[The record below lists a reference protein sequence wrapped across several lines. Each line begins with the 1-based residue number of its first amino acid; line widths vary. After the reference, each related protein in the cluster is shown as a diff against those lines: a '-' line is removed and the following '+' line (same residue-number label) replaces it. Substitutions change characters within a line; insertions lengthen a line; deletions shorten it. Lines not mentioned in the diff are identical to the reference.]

1 MAQKRANPSHPDIPV
16 DVADVVSPKK
26 PPPLP
31 PKASKP
37 PPPLPERRGP
47 TAAGQPPPLPP
58 SSGAAP
64 APLPP
69 PSSATGLDSEDKN
82 SIDKLLALTDE
93 GWDIDEQVKT
103 LQRASNDPASVALRT
118 ATATT
123 GLVLPTAGELAPAP
137 KMSSR
142 PPPPLEARGGAK
154 PSKPP
159 PPIPGAPALP
169 GASARVTARP
179 PAIPGPPPVPG
190 KRPPPLPAGGGLSA
204 PPPVPRIADR
214 SSVSGDRGR
223 SVSDPISPESLVELL
238 QARIGALET
247 TDDKVG
253 RARAHVELSVALET
267 LLGDDARATAQ
278 AEAALAV
285 DPANSAAHGILHRRK
300 HARSAI
306 PAMLAHLDAE
316 LLASTEDAATVELLA
331 ERARLLEAKG
341 DDDSGVRDAWDAALA
356 RAKTH
361 AAALKGLES
370 ALFRRAAKDPTAW
383 EAYSNHLAAM
393 SDAYES
399 EPRLAAWLHVERA
412 QVLEHRLQR
421 IDSARS
427 ALERAVELDPSI
439 GPIREAALR
448 HVAAHDDASA
458 LAALLEEEA
467 QLERDAARAAR
478 LELDAAILADARL
491 GERARAITLLERATM
506 RSPTV
511 SAVDRR
517 VLDELTRLYEAN
529 GDLPNALRVRRLRLR
544 YFADQRAIAEEHRTL
559 ASHAEKAA
567 DLDGAILETQK
578 ALALEPTDTTL
589 LESLDRLFVAADRHE
604 PRIGIWLTEAARN
617 ADGPKRA
624 KALLKAATI
633 AEELGRRADAIRHLR
648 AAWVGAPGDS
658 EVLDALSRLLTPAPS
673 ERLDSEARSLLELYA
688 QAASHARDAD
698 RKIAYLEKAGT
709 LWENTLG
716 DPRRALAIY
725 EEILALEPNRR
736 SAILGVHRSAVRM
749 GDEKLIARALLD
761 EARLATDGVDVMAL
775 EIRAATVLAKTDPAR
790 ALSLVEG
797 VLAKDADH
805 AAARV
810 LETRLHEE
818 AGRHERVA
826 ASLKAR
832 IATAER
838 LRTVSRD
845 DVVRLWFALAEV
857 QRRDLKQPHEAV
869 KSLQAARKLDPSHPM
884 PPAEIARI
892 LESGEDQKPYRDA
905 LEALATDAKTPEE
918 RARFLVLAAEVDEYR
933 LRDDASA
940 QSTYVRA
947 LAETPDDDHVADRLA
962 RVLARR
968 AAAAAKTRTE
978 GAATRPSGELCALAL
993 KRLDRAATPE
1003 AAHTLAFDAAV
1014 LLVEQGKELA
1024 RAGALLESLVTEE
1037 PGHIPAL
1044 RLLEAIAR
1052 QTNELA
1058 PLARTLSRQGDALR
1072 DVRARLGA
1080 LWALASLEEWR
1091 MPASD
1096 GVSTYARILELDPTD
1111 PGALD
1116 ATFRKELPL
1125 ARRGDTK
1132 ARLRVVFALRTLFAL
1147 ACDDGARLALQL
1159 RLALLVEAAA
1169 ESAADPK
1176 LLEEARDRYR
1186 MALHTDPLSVTAATG
1201 LARLAT
1207 RLRDAEGAY
1216 SAAVAL
1222 ADIAG
1227 QPKVRGRYLLEAAE
1241 LLLSAPDERLGARP
1255 ERRARAA
1262 HLLERSLE
1270 ADPDSIPAAG
1280 RLSTVWTEDG
1290 HAERLVDTFRTVM
1303 TRATAADAIVM
1314 LGSEIARVARDEL
1327 KDLTSAI
1334 DAMRAVRAAAPQH
1347 VPSLLTL
1354 AELCIAQRAWPEA
1367 VDALEAVVTT
1377 SRESGPKMT
1386 ALFALA
1392 SVYER
1397 VLDRKDEA
1405 ERALRLALSVEPSN
1419 PRALRALL
1427 RFVAAQN
1434 AEASRPEQADLL
1446 GRLAE
1451 VEREPEARSELL
1463 VELAALRSR
1472 LGERALAEKALIHAV
1487 ACAPGNGRIFSKLAS
1502 HHKTPQSKTGRDE
1515 GAYARALREVIAIG
1529 QRLGRVD
1536 ASWFATLGQI
1546 EVTELDRV
1554 REGIGH
1560 LQQAVAIEADLFETR
1575 FELASAFA
1583 KAGMNEDATR
1593 TILSMVHPTAKPLLS
1608 LADPAAALALLERS
1622 FANERR
1628 TEEALAISE
1637 LRAIMGDL
1645 DEGRHAWLRGRSPRP
1660 LESGAPVLDRA
1671 TLVTHV
1677 LPVEAR
1683 HVLLEV
1689 AAAVSGVESK
1699 MLRADLGELGIASRD
1714 RISSRSGHPT
1724 RLLVDRLARQLGI
1737 SDLEFVVSNAV
1748 TRTRILAQDDP
1759 WVVVPE
1765 SLTQLPPMAQLA
1777 AIGKAM
1783 VRIAYGVPWLEE
1795 LPPPHIEAFLIAA
1808 ARQAV
1813 PGYGSDAL
1821 DVLSEKLVAQYE
1833 ASIAKALSRKH
1844 RRLLEEL
1851 APHIASPQGRP
1862 PPIEAFIA
1870 ALGRAELRAAYLLTG
1885 DLLATIDDVRSV
1897 DPMLLRATEQPG
1909 RQALGAVLDHPYA
1922 GDATR
1927 FAMSSEAAA
1936 LKRRF
1941 GSAWATG

>member
-1 MAQKRANPSHPDIPV
+1 MAQKRANPSHPEIPV
-16 DVADVVSPKK
+16 DVAEVVSPKK

-37 PPPLPERRGP
+37 PPLPP
-47 TAAGQPPPLPP
+47 AAAHAPSGPPPLPP
-58 SSGAAP
+58 PPVPSSGN
-64 APLPP
+64 
-69 PSSATGLDSEDKN
+69 LDDLDKN
-82 SIDKLLALTDE
+82 SIDKLLALTDD

-103 LQRASNDPASVALRT
+103 LQRASNDPASVALR
-118 ATATT
+118 AAPPTT

-137 KMSSR
+137 RMSSR
-142 PPPPLEARGGAK
+142 PPPPLVEKSAAK

-159 PPIPGAPALP
+159 PPPLP
-169 GASARVTARP
+169 GAASAAARATARP

-190 KRPPPLPAGGGLSA
+190 AKRPPPIPGATSLPA
-204 PPPVPRIADR
+204 PPPIPRVADR
-214 SSVSGDRGR
+214 SSVSGSDRQR
-223 SVSDPISPESLVELL
+223 SVIDPISPESLVELL
-238 QARIGALET
+238 SARIGALES

-278 AEAALAV
+278 AEAALTV
-285 DPANSAAHGILHRRK
+285 DPASAAAHGILRRRK
-300 HARSAI
+300 HSRGAI
-306 PAMLAHLDAE
+306 PAMLGHLDAE

-341 DDDSGVRDAWDAALA
+341 DDDAGVRDAWDAALA

-370 ALFRRAAKDPTAW
+370 ALFKRATKDPTTW
-383 EAYSNHLAAM
+383 EAYANHLGVMA
-393 SDAYES
+393 DAYES
-399 EPRLAAWLHVERA
+399 EPRFAAWLHVERA
-412 QVLEHRLQR
+412 HVLEHRLQR
-421 IDSARS
+421 IDGARS

-439 GPIREAALR
+439 GPIRAAALR

-467 QLERDAARAAR
+467 QLEHDAARAAR

-511 SAVDRR
+511 PAVDRR
-517 VLDELTRLYEAN
+517 VLDELTRLYEAG
-529 GDLPNALRVRRLRLR
+529 GDVTNALRVRRLRLR
-544 YFADQRAIAEEHRTL
+544 YFDDPRTIAEEHRVL
-559 ASHAEKAA
+559 ASHAEKAG

-578 ALALEPTDTTL
+578 ALGLEPTDPTL
-589 LESLDRLFVAADRHE
+589 LESLDRLLVAADRHE

-617 ADGPKRA
+617 AEGAKRA
-624 KALLKAATI
+624 KALLRAATI
-633 AEELGRRADAIRHLR
+633 AEELGRRADAVRHLR
-648 AAWVGAPGDS
+648 AAWVGAPGDA
-658 EVLDALSRLLTPAPS
+658 EVLDALSRLLTPTPS
-673 ERLDSEARSLLELYA
+673 ERLDSEARALLELYA
-688 QAASHARDAD
+688 QAASHAHDTD
-698 RKIAYLEKAGT
+698 RRIAYLEKAAL

-716 DPRRALAIY
+716 DPRRALAAY
-725 EEILALEPNRR
+725 EEILTLEPNRR
-736 SAILGVHRSAVRM
+736 SATLGVHRNAVRV
-749 GDEKLIARALLD
+749 GDDKLIARSLLD

-775 EIRAATVLAKTDPAR
+775 EIRAATALAKTDPAR

-797 VLAKDADH
+797 VLAKDPDH
-805 AAARV
+805 VAART

-818 AGRHERVA
+818 AGRFERVA
-826 ASLKAR
+826 SSLKAR

-838 LRTVSRD
+838 LRTTPRD
-845 DVVRLWFALAEV
+845 DLVRLWFSLAEV
-857 QRRDLKQPHEAV
+857 QRRSLKQPAEAV
-869 KSLQAARKLDPSHPM
+869 KSLQSARKLDPAHPM
-884 PPAEIARI
+884 PPLEIARI

-918 RARFLVLAAEVDEYR
+918 RSRFLVLAAEVDEYR

-940 QSTYVRA
+940 QATYVRA
-947 LAETPDDDHVADRLA
+947 LAETPDDDHVAERLA

-968 AAAAAKTRTE
+968 AAVAAKTRTE
-978 GAATRPSGELCALAL
+978 GGPSGGARASGELCALAL

-1014 LLVEQGKELA
+1014 LLVEQGKELT
-1024 RAGALLESLVTEE
+1024 RAASLLESVVTEE
-1037 PGHIPAL
+1037 PTHVPAL

-1096 GVSTYARILELDPTD
+1096 GVSTYGRILELDPTD

-1125 ARRGDTK
+1125 ARRGDAK

-1159 RLALLVEAAA
+1159 RLALLIEAAA
-1169 ESAADPK
+1169 ESTADPK

-1207 RLRDAEGAY
+1207 RLRDAEGAF

-1241 LLLSAPDERLGARP
+1241 LLLTAPDERLGARP

-1303 TRATAADAIVM
+1303 TRAQAADAIVM

-1327 KDLTSAI
+1327 KDLTTAI

-1405 ERALRLALSVEPSN
+1405 ERSLRLALSVEPSN

-1451 VEREPEARSELL
+1451 VERDPEARSELL
-1463 VELAALRSR
+1463 VELASLRSR

-1487 ACAPGNGRIFSKLAS
+1487 ACAPGSARIFSKLAS

-1560 LQQAVAIEADLFETR
+1560 LQQAVAIEADLYETR
-1575 FELASAFA
+1575 FELASAFG
-1583 KAGMNEDATR
+1583 KANMNEDATR
-1593 TILSMVHPTAKPLLS
+1593 TILAMIHPTAKPLLS

-1622 FANERR
+1622 LSAERR
-1628 TEEALAISE
+1628 SEEALAVSE
-1637 LRAIMGDL
+1637 LRAITGDL

-1660 LESGAPVLDRA
+1660 LESGTPALDRA

-1677 LPVEAR
+1677 LPVEGR

-1689 AAAVSGVESK
+1689 AAAVSGVEAK

-1724 RLLVDRLARQLGI
+1724 RLLLDRLAKQLGI

-1759 WVVVPE
+1759 WIVVPE

-1777 AIGKAM
+1777 AMGKAL
-1783 VRIAYGVPWLEE
+1783 VRVAYGVPWIEE
-1795 LPPPHIEAFLIAA
+1795 LPAPHIEAFLIAA

-1813 PGYGSDAL
+1813 PGYGGESL
-1821 DVLSEKLVAQYE
+1821 DVLSEKLVGQYE

-1897 DPMLLRATEQPG
+1897 DPHLLRATEQPG

-1922 GDATR
+1922 GDAAR

>member
-1 MAQKRANPSHPDIPV
+1 MAQKRANPSQSSEIQV
-16 DVADVVSPKK
+16 DVTDVELVPKK

-31 PKASKP
+31 PKASRPAVP
-37 PPPLPERRGP
+37 PP
-47 TAAGQPPPLPP
+47 TPP
-58 SSGAAP
+58 SSG
-64 APLPP
+64 
-69 PSSATGLDSEDKN
+69 SIGGEDKN
-82 SIDKLLALTDE
+82 SIDKLLALTDD

-103 LQRASNDPASVALRT
+103 LQRASNDPASVSLRNAPPT
-118 ATATT
+118 A
-123 GLVLPTAGELAPAP
+123 GLLLPTAGELAPAP

-142 PPPPLEARGGAK
+142 PPPPLPGNSPSAR

-159 PPIPGAPALP
+159 PPIPGR
-169 GASARVTARP
+169 STQ
-179 PAIPGPPPVPG
+179 
-190 KRPPPLPAGGGLSA
+190 RPPPLPAIPGGKKLPPIPSSGPALPG
-204 PPPVPRIADR
+204 PPPLPRTDR
-214 SSVSGDRGR
+214 SPAPGDLRERQR
-223 SVSDPISPESLVELL
+223 SLLDPLSSESLVELL
-238 QARIGALET
+238 SARLGALET
-247 TDDKVG
+247 SDDRVG
-253 RARAHVELSVALET
+253 RARAHVELSIALET

-285 DPANSAAHGILHRRK
+285 DPASAAAHGILRRRK
-300 HARSAI
+300 HSRAAI
-306 PAMLAHLDAE
+306 AAMIEHLDQE

-331 ERARLLEAKG
+331 ERARLLEARG
-341 DDDSGVRDAWDAALA
+341 DDDAGVRAAWEAALA

-361 AAALKGLES
+361 AAALKGLEG
-370 ALFRRAAKDPTAW
+370 ALYKRATASKDPAAW
-383 EAYSNHLAAM
+383 EAYAAHLGAM
-393 SDAYES
+393 ADAYES

-421 IDSARS
+421 VDGARS
-427 ALERAVELDPSI
+427 ALERAVELDPAI
-439 GPIREAALR
+439 GPVREAALR

-467 QLERDAARAAR
+467 QLERDSARAAR

-511 SAVDRR
+511 ASVDRR
-517 VLDELTRLYEAN
+517 VLDELSRLYELG
-529 GDLPNALRVRRLRLR
+529 GDLANALRVRRLRLR
-544 YFADQRAIAEEHRTL
+544 FFEDPRAIAEEHRIL
-559 ASHAEKAA
+559 ARHAEKAG

-578 ALALEPTDTTL
+578 ALALEPQDATL
-589 LESLDRLFVAADRHE
+589 VDALDRLFIAADRHE
-604 PRIGIWLTEAARN
+604 PRIGVWLTEAARN
-617 ADGPKRA
+617 AEGPKRA
-624 KALLKAATI
+624 KALLRAAVI

-658 EVLDALSRLLTPAPS
+658 EVLDALSRLLTPTPS

-688 QAASHARDAD
+688 QAASHARDPA
-698 RKIAYLEKAGT
+698 RKIAYLEKTAS

-716 DPRRALAIY
+716 DPRRALAAY
-725 EEILALEPNRR
+725 EEILALEPDRR
-736 SAILGVHRSAVRM
+736 SAILGVHRVAARS
-749 GDEKLIARALLD
+749 GDDKLVARSLLD
-761 EARLATDGVDVMAL
+761 EARLAQDGADVLGL
-775 EIRAATVLAKTDPAR
+775 EVRAATAIAKTDAAR
-790 ALSLVEG
+790 ALALVEG
-797 VLAKDADH
+797 VLAKDGDH
-805 AAARV
+805 AAART

-826 ASLKAR
+826 TSLKAR
-832 IATAER
+832 ISSAER

-845 DVVRLWFALAEV
+845 DIVRLWLALAEV
-857 QRRDLKQPHEAV
+857 QRSALKQPLEAV
-869 KSLQAARKLDPSHPM
+869 KSLQSARKLDPSHPA
-884 PPAEIARI
+884 PPLEIARI
-892 LESGEDQKPYRDA
+892 LEQGEDLQAYRDA
-905 LEALATDAKTPEE
+905 LEALATDGKTPEE

-933 LRDDASA
+933 RRDDAAA
-940 QSTYVRA
+940 QQVYVRA

-968 AAAAAKTRTE
+968 AAASAKSGGPR
-978 GAATRPSGELCALAL
+978 GAMLGELCTLAL
-993 KRLDRAATPE
+993 KRVDRAATPE
-1003 AAHTLAFDAAV
+1003 AAQTLAFDAAM
-1014 LLVEQGKELA
+1014 LLVEQGKEIS
-1024 RAGALLESLVTEE
+1024 RAVSMLESLVTED

-1044 RLLEAIAR
+1044 RLLESISR
-1052 QTNELA
+1052 QSGELA
-1058 PLARTLSRQGDALR
+1058 PLARTLSREGDALR

-1080 LWALASLEEWR
+1080 LWALATLEEWKL
-1091 MPASD
+1091 PAAD

-1125 ARRGDTK
+1125 ARRGDAK

-1147 ACDDGARLALQL
+1147 ACDDGARLAIQL
-1159 RLALLVEAAA
+1159 RLGLLVEAAA
-1169 ESAADPK
+1169 DAASDPR

-1207 RLRDAEGAY
+1207 RLRDAEGAFA
-1216 SAAVAL
+1216 AAVAL

-1262 HLLERSLE
+1262 HLLEKSLE

-1290 HAERLVDTFRTVM
+1290 QAERLVDSFRTVM
-1303 TRATAADAIVM
+1303 SRATAADAIVM

-1327 KDLTSAI
+1327 KDLNTAI

-1354 AELCIAQRAWPEA
+1354 SELCIAQRAWPEA
-1367 VDALEAVVTT
+1367 VDALEAVVGA
-1377 SRESGPKMT
+1377 SREPGPKMT

-1405 ERALRLALSVEPSN
+1405 ERTLRLALSVEPSN
-1419 PRALRALL
+1419 ARALRALI

-1434 AEASRPEQADLL
+1434 AEASRAEQADLL

-1451 VEREPEARSELL
+1451 VERDPEARSELL
-1463 VELAALRSR
+1463 VELATMRSR

-1487 ACAPGNGRIFSKLAS
+1487 ACAPGNARIFSKLSA
-1502 HHKTPQSKTGRDE
+1502 HHKTASSKTGRDD
-1515 GAYARALREVIAIG
+1515 GAYARALREVITIG

-1546 EVTELDRV
+1546 EVDQLDRV
-1554 REGIGH
+1554 RDGIGH
-1560 LQQAVAIEADLFETR
+1560 LQQAVAIESELYETR
-1575 FELASAFA
+1575 FELANAFS
-1583 KAGMNEDATR
+1583 KAGSHEDATR
-1593 TILSMVHPTAKPLLS
+1593 TVLAMMHPTAKPLLA
-1608 LADPAAALALLERS
+1608 LADPAAALGLLERS
-1622 FANERR
+1622 LGAERR
-1628 TEEALAISE
+1628 GEEALAVSE
-1637 LRAIMGDL
+1637 LRAIAGDL
-1645 DEGRHAWLRGRSPRP
+1645 DEGRHAWLRGRSPQP
-1660 LESGAPVLDRA
+1660 IESGTPVLDRA

-1677 LPVEAR
+1677 LPPEGR

-1699 MLRADLGELGIASRD
+1699 ILRADLSELGIASRD
-1714 RISSRSGHPT
+1714 RVSSRSGHPT
-1724 RLLVDRLARQLGI
+1724 RLLLDRLARLLGI
-1737 SDLEFVVSNAV
+1737 SDLEFVISNSVS
-1748 TRTRILAQDDP
+1748 RTRVLAQDDP
-1759 WVVVPE
+1759 WIVVPE

-1777 AIGKAM
+1777 AMGKAL
-1783 VRIAYGVPWLEE
+1783 VRVAYGVPWLEE
-1795 LPPPHIEAFLIAA
+1795 LPAPHIEAYLIAA

-1813 PGYGSDAL
+1813 PGYGTETL

-1833 ASIAKALSRKH
+1833 VSIAKALSRKH
-1844 RRLLEEL
+1844 RRLLEDL

-1862 PPIEAFIA
+1862 PAIEGFIS
-1870 ALGRAELRAAYLLTG
+1870 ALARAELRAAYILTG

-1897 DPMLLRATEQPG
+1897 DPHFLRATEQPG
-1909 RQALGAVLDHPYA
+1909 RGALGAVLDHPFA
-1922 GDATR
+1922 GDAAR
-1927 FAMSSEAAA
+1927 FAITSEAAA

-1941 GSAWATG
+1941 GTAWAAS